1 MSVTD
6 EIKTRI
12 DILDLVS
19 ESVNLRRAG
28 KNFTGF
34 CPFHPNTRT
43 PAFYVFPD
51 TGTWHCFGECNQGG
65 DIFTYVMKKEGWDFP
80 EALRFLAERAGVE
93 LKARTPQDI
102 EEADALDHLRRLLD
116 EAVTYY
122 QHHLFNT
129 PAGKEALD
137 YLHRRGIMDSTLETF
152 GLGYAPASWDAL
164 GAHFRSKGYAEKD
177 LLDAGLVSKRETGE
191 VHDRFRHRVMFPIR
205 DIRGRMAGF
214 GARILNPEDVP
225 KYLNSPQTALF
236 DKSQLLYGLDLARKA
251 IRIQDQTV
259 IVEGYLDVILPYQ
272 AGYTNVVSPMGTAL
286 NEHQLRLLK
295 RLSRRIILALDS
307 DAAGDKAT
315 LRGLQVAR
323 QSLERETEPVF
334 DARGLLSH
342 EARLKADIRV
352 AVLPAGLDPDEL
364 VIQNPVEWENIL
376 KQARPIVIHVM
387 QTLATGKNL
396 DDPKVKDEIAKQVLP
411 LIRDVPSSVERE
423 EYLQRLARFLQV
435 DERAF
440 VGDGK
445 RSGRFSPGFARSHQR
460 SVSTPQVAEE
470 QVILPGLG
478 PRHILEAHVLGI
490 LLRRPDLLYRVD
502 RALQDAG
509 LKRFSRLD
517 FQRADYQE
525 TFELLRDSLGQDET
539 EPLHYVLNN
548 LPPVL
553 TDVADEL
560 LAGTQKLDPN
570 EAPVLKDV
578 VRALIDLRRRDINQ
592 HVDHLRFQI
601 EEAERQG
608 DLELDQLQQTMLR
621 DVQTLFILDRTREKY
636 TKRG

>member
-6 EIKTRI
+6 EIKARI

-65 DIFTYVMKKEGWDFP
+65 DIFTFVMKKEGWDFP

-137 YLHRRGIMDSTLETF
+137 YLHRRGIKDSTLETF
-152 GLGYAPASWDAL
+152 GIGYAPTSWDAL
-164 GAHFRSKGYAEKD
+164 GAHFSSKGYAEND

-205 DIRGRMAGF
+205 DMRGRMAGF

-411 LIRDVPSSVERE
+411 LIRDVPSSAERE

-445 RSGRFSPGFARSHQR
+445 RSGRFSPGFARPRQR
-460 SVSTPQVAEE
+460 PVSTPRVAEE

-478 PRHILEAHVLGI
+478 PWHVLEAHVLGI

-525 TFELLRDSLGQDET
+525 TFELLRASLGQDET

-570 EAPVLKDV
+570 EAPVFNDV

-592 HVDHLRFQI
+592 HVDHLHFQI

-608 DLELDQLQQTMLR
+608 DLELDQLEQTMLR
-621 DVQTLFILDRTREKY
+621 DSQTLAILDRAREKY

>member
-6 EIKTRI
+6 EIKARI

-28 KNFTGF
+28 KNYTGF

-43 PAFYVFPD
+43 PAFYIFPD

-65 DIFTYVMKKEGWDFP
+65 DIFTFVMKKEGWDFP
-80 EALRFLAERAGVE
+80 EALRFLAKRAGVE

-129 PAGKEALD
+129 PDGKQALD
-137 YLHRRGIMDSTLETF
+137 YLHQRGIKDSTLETF
-152 GLGYAPASWDAL
+152 GIGYAPSSWDAL
-164 GAHFRSKGYAEKD
+164 GSHFRSKSYAEKD

-205 DIRGRMAGF
+205 DMRGRMAGF

-251 IRIQDQTV
+251 IRIQEQAV

-307 DAAGDKAT
+307 DAAGVKAT

-323 QSLERETEPVF
+323 QSLDRENEPVF
-334 DARGLLSH
+334 DARGLLNH

-352 AVLPAGLDPDEL
+352 AVLPAGLDPDEM
-364 VIQNPVEWENIL
+364 VIQNPLEWDSIL

-387 QTLATGKNL
+387 EILAVGKNL

-423 EYLQRLARFLQV
+423 GYLQRLARFLHV

-440 VGDGK
+440 VGNGK
-445 RSGRFSPGFARSHQR
+445 RSGRFSPGYARSRLR
-460 SVSTPQVAEE
+460 SGSTPQAADE

-478 PRHILEAHVLGI
+478 PRHVLEGHVLGI

-509 LKRFSRLD
+509 LRRFSRLD

-525 TFELLRDSLGQDET
+525 IFELLRDSLSQDET
-539 EPLHYVLNN
+539 EPLHYVFNN
-548 LPPVL
+548 LPQML

-608 DLELDQLQQTMLR
+608 DLELNQMQQTMLQ
-621 DVQTLFILDRTREKY
+621 DVQTLAILDRAREKY

>member
-6 EIKTRI
+6 EIKARI

-19 ESVNLRRAG
+19 ETVNLRRSG
-28 KNFTGF
+28 KNYTGF

-51 TGTWHCFGECNQGG
+51 TGSWHCFGECNQGG
-65 DIFTYVMKKEGWDFP
+65 DIFTFVMKKEGWDFP

-93 LKARTPQDI
+93 LKARTPRDI

-137 YLHRRGIMDSTLETF
+137 YLHQRGIKDPTLETF
-152 GLGYAPASWDAL
+152 GIGYAPVSWDAL
-164 GAHFRSKGYAEKD
+164 SSHFRSKGYEEKD
-177 LLDAGLVSKRETGE
+177 LLDAGLISERETGGAY
-191 VHDRFRHRVMFPIR
+191 DRFRHRVMFPIR
-205 DIRGRMAGF
+205 DMRGRMAGF

-251 IRIQDQTV
+251 IRIQDQAV

-323 QSLERETEPVF
+323 HSLEREAEPIF
-334 DARGLLSH
+334 DARGLLGY

-364 VIQNPVEWENIL
+364 VIRNPVEWENIL

-387 QTLATGKNL
+387 ETLAAGKNL

-411 LIRDVPSSVERE
+411 LIRDVPSSVERQD
-423 EYLQRLARFLQV
+423 YLQRLARFLHV

-445 RSGRFSPGFARSHQR
+445 RSGRFSPGFARSRQR
-460 SVSTPQVAEE
+460 LVSAPQAAEE
-470 QVILPGLG
+470 QAILPGLG
-478 PRHILEAHVLGI
+478 PRHVLEAHILGI

-509 LKRFSRLD
+509 LWRFSRQD

-525 TFELLRDSLGQDET
+525 IFELLRHSLNQDET
-539 EPLHYVLNN
+539 EPLHHVLNN

-560 LAGTQKLDPN
+560 LVGTQKLDPN
-570 EAPVLKDV
+570 EAPVLKDM

-592 HVDHLRFQI
+592 QIDHLRFQI

-608 DLELDQLQQTMLR
+608 DLELDQLQQTMLQ
-621 DVQTLFILDRTREKY
+621 DVQTLAIIDHTREKY

>member
-6 EIKTRI
+6 EIKARI

-19 ESVNLRRAG
+19 ETVNLRRSG
-28 KNFTGF
+28 KNYTGF

-51 TGTWHCFGECNQGG
+51 TGSWHCFGECNQGG
-65 DIFTYVMKKEGWDFP
+65 DIFTFIMKKEGWDFP

-137 YLHRRGIMDSTLETF
+137 YLHRRGIKDSMLETF
-152 GLGYAPASWDAL
+152 GIGYAPVSWDAL
-164 GAHFRSKGYAEKD
+164 SSHFRSKGYAEKD
-177 LLDAGLVSKRETGE
+177 LLDAGLISERDTGE
-191 VHDRFRHRVMFPIR
+191 AYDRFRHRVMFPIR
-205 DIRGRMAGF
+205 DMRGRMAGF

-251 IRIQDQTV
+251 IRIQDQAV

-323 QSLERETEPVF
+323 QSLEREAEPVF
-334 DARGLLSH
+334 DARGLLGH

-364 VIQNPVEWENIL
+364 VIRNPVEWENIL

-387 QTLATGKNL
+387 ETLAAGKNL

-411 LIRDVPSSVERE
+411 LIRDVPSSVERQD
-423 EYLQRLARFLQV
+423 YLQRLARFLHV

-445 RSGRFSPGFARSHQR
+445 RSGRFSPGFARSRQR
-460 SVSTPQVAEE
+460 LVSAPQAAEE
-470 QVILPGLG
+470 QAILPGLG
-478 PRHILEAHVLGI
+478 PRHVLEAHILGI

-509 LKRFSRLD
+509 LWRFSRQD

-525 TFELLRDSLGQDET
+525 IFELLRHSLNQDET
-539 EPLHYVLNN
+539 EPLHHVLNN

-560 LAGTQKLDPN
+560 LVGTQELDPN
-570 EAPVLKDV
+570 EAPVLKDM

-592 HVDHLRFQI
+592 QIDHLRFQI

-608 DLELDQLQQTMLR
+608 DLELNQLQQTMLQ
-621 DVQTLFILDRTREKY
+621 DVQTLAILDHTREKY
-636 TKRG
+636 TTRG

>member
-6 EIKTRI
+6 EIKARI

-51 TGTWHCFGECNQGG
+51 TGSWHCFGECNQGG
-65 DIFTYVMKKEGWDFP
+65 DIFTFVMKKEGWDFP

-93 LKARTPQDI
+93 LKARTPKDI

-137 YLHRRGIMDSTLETF
+137 YLHRRGIIDSTLETF

-164 GAHFRSKGYAEKD
+164 SAHFRSKGYAEKD

-445 RSGRFSPGFARSHQR
+445 RSGRFSPGFARPHQR

-478 PRHILEAHVLGI
+478 PRHVLEAHVLGI
-490 LLRRPDLLYRVD
+490 LLRRPELLYRVD

>member
-51 TGTWHCFGECNQGG
+51 TGSWHCFGECNQGG
-65 DIFTYVMKKEGWDFP
+65 DIFTFVMKKEGWDFP
-80 EALRFLAERAGVE
+80 EALRFLAERTGVE

-116 EAVTYY
+116 DAVTYY

-137 YLHRRGIMDSTLETF
+137 YLHRRGIKDSTLETF
-152 GLGYAPASWDAL
+152 GIGYAPASWDAL
-164 GAHFRSKGYAEKD
+164 GVHFRSKGYAEKD

-205 DIRGRMAGF
+205 DMRGRMAGF

-423 EYLQRLARFLQV
+423 EYLQRLARFYKLM
-435 DERAF
+435 
-440 VGDGK
+440 
-445 RSGRFSPGFARSHQR
+445 
-460 SVSTPQVAEE
+460 SVPLLGMESAPAGSLPA
-470 QVILPGLG
+470 LPGRIKG
-478 PRHILEAHVLGI
+478 P
-490 LLRRPDLLYRVD
+490 
-502 RALQDAG
+502 
-509 LKRFSRLD
+509 F
-517 FQRADYQE
+517 
-525 TFELLRDSLGQDET
+525 
-539 EPLHYVLNN
+539 
-548 LPPVL
+548 LPPRL
-553 TDVADEL
+553 
-560 LAGTQKLDPN
+560 QKS
-570 EAPVLKDV
+570 
-578 VRALIDLRRRDINQ
+578 R
-592 HVDHLRFQI
+592 
-601 EEAERQG
+601 
-608 DLELDQLQQTMLR
+608 
-621 DVQTLFILDRTREKY
+621 
-636 TKRG
+636 